1 MAAKPSVIPELFSG
15 DKSWDDWIYHFES
28 VAEVCGWDTDNKLKW
43 LRVRL
48 TGRAGQTF
56 KRLPDD
62 VRASY
67 DNAKAALKR
76 RFEPESQKTLYQMKL
91 QTRLKQ
97 NGESWA
103 EFGED
108 LKTLAERAYPN
119 LVDEA
124 KEQFA
129 LNQYLA
135 QLTNPQVAFA
145 VKQTRPTTI
154 DDAVQATLEMESY
167 SKRVS
172 SGIAQVTEDIGE
184 DTGAVAVAAAR
195 VPNDVKMLLEKMDRM
210 ETQMREMQLQQSTP
224 RRGQVRRNGGQQG
237 SKECWNC
244 GGQGHLARYC
254 PSPKLPRESQGNERP
269 PVL

>member
-1 MAAKPSVIPELFSG
+1 MAAKPPVIPELFSG

-28 VAEVCGWDTDNKLKW
+28 VAEVCGWDADNKLKW

-48 TGRAGQTF
+48 TGRAVQTF

-76 RFEPESQKTLYQMKL
+76 RFEPESLKTLYQMKL

-97 NGESWA
+97 NGESWT
-103 EFGED
+103 ED

-154 DDAVQATLEMESY
+154 DDAVQASLEMESY
-167 SKRVS
+167 SKRVPS
-172 SGIAQVTEDIGE
+172 EIVQVTEDIGE

-224 RRGQVRRNGGQQG
+224 RRGQVRRNGGRQG

-244 GGQGHLARYC
+244 GGRGHLTRYC

-269 PVL
+269 PML